1 MSYSALENT
10 AISVDIV
17 NQASIDTGW
26 IVNGI
31 QGVHSSCNAGK
42 IRMIGF
48 PITLGQS
55 YTVTYKV
62 DSISGGNVQLVFGS
76 VAGTAVTV
84 SGFVTQTFTPT
95 TTDAYFYSNA
105 NCAIELV
112 NIQTGQTPIS
122 NMQQNSIAYSQK
134 SEKWVS
140 FYTFVPD
147 IGGALN
153 TKVYTANQGQ
163 IYVHES
169 GSLQRNNFY
178 GTQFQSIL
186 QFVDAAQPTLPKTF
200 QSISIQANELMI
212 TTSEGI
218 TTSLGQISELAS
230 VDFVKSYLSDGIS
243 SVNVQ
248 AVEGVYSANFLRDI
262 NSPDGLLDGD
272 CLRGNYLIVSLIS
285 TTNGELTLYT
295 VNVVSQHS
303 PIGAR

>member
-1 MSYSALENT
+1 MSYSAVENT
-10 AISVDIV
+10 PISVDIV
-17 NQASIDTGW
+17 NQVAVDTGW
-26 IVNGI
+26 VIDGLV
-31 QGVHSSCNAGK
+31 GVHSSCNAGK
-42 IRMIGF
+42 IRMVGF
-48 PITLGQS
+48 PIVLGQS

-76 VAGTAVTV
+76 VAGSVVTT

-105 NCAIELV
+105 NCSIELV

-122 NMQQNSIAYSQK
+122 NQQQNSIAYSQK
-134 SEKWVS
+134 TEKWVS

-153 TKVYTANQGQ
+153 TKVYTANQGN

-169 GSLQRNNFY
+169 GTLDRNNFY

-200 QSISIQANELMI
+200 QSISLQSNELLI
-212 TTSEGI
+212 TTGGGI
-218 TTSLGQISELAS
+218 TTSLGQISELSS
-230 VDFVKSYLSDGIS
+230 VDFIKAYLSDGVS
-243 SVNVQ
+243 SINVQ

-272 CLRGNYLIVSLIS
+272 CLRGNYLIVSLVS
-285 TTNGELTLYT
+285 TSNIALTLYT
-295 VNVVSQHS
+295 VNVVSAHS